1 MIQALAMAGS
11 SHRVDRLADQIRGEV
26 AALISEDLR
35 DPRIGFATVTRA
47 DLTADLQHARIW
59 VSVLGDAAA
68 QDRTLEG
75 LGSASAYIRR
85 ELGHRLRLRR
95 VPELA
100 FILDHGPEESIHLEQ
115 VLETLHKDENRK

>member
-1 MIQALAMAGS
+1 MAGT

-35 DPRIGFATVTRA
+35 DPRIGFTTVTRVE
-47 DLTADLQHARIW
+47 LSTDLQHARIW

-68 QDRTLEG
+68 QQRTIEG
-75 LGSASAYIRR
+75 LGSAAAYIRR

-100 FILDHGPEESIHLEQ
+100 FVLDHGPEEAIHLEE
-115 VLETLHKDENRK
+115 VLENLHKDENRE